1 MSLSGQNAARKSA
14 GVFFAAVFLF
24 LGGCITVNLF
34 PEDRGLVEKD
44 LRPPGGATEK
54 VVFLHVRGFIGDQ
67 EKKKGTP
74 MLGGRINQVSE
85 LEREFDKA
93 SRDTHVRAVVLEID
107 SPGGTV
113 TASDR
118 LYHRIMLFRER
129 TRIPVVAFF
138 GDLGASGAYYA
149 AMAADEVWS
158 RPTSVVGS
166 IGVLIANIGV
176 EGLMKKVGITDRTV
190 ASGAEKEMGSPL
202 RKMTPE
208 DRAIFEGLVKDF
220 YGNFLRV
227 VERGRKIS
235 PEKLLPLADGRV
247 YTASQALS
255 LGLVDRVGYRS
266 DLTNHLEKITKT
278 ASLRLVTYEESGGG
292 SPPLFG
298 MDAGGF
304 SSVSAAALMGLIRSM
319 GPEPLY
325 FWAPGGL
332 TMK

>member
-1 MSLSGQNAARKSA
+1 MDLSKTITTRSGRAIFVAL
-14 GVFFAAVFLF
+14 GLLF
-24 LGGCITVNLF
+24 LGGCVTVNLF

-44 LRPPGGATEK
+44 LRPAGGAVEK
-54 VVFLHVRGFIGDQ
+54 VVFLPVRGFIGDQ
-67 EKKKGTP
+67 ANKKGTP
-74 MLGGRINQVSE
+74 FLGGRVNQVRQ
-85 LEREFDKA
+85 LERELDKA
-93 SRDTHVRAVVLEID
+93 SRDPHVRGVVLEID

-149 AMAADEVWS
+149 AMAADEVWAH
-158 RPTSVVGS
+158 PTSVVGS

-190 ASGAEKEMGSPL
+190 ASGPEKEMGSPL

-227 VERGRKIS
+227 VERGRKMT
-235 PEKLLPLADGRV
+235 PERLGPLADGRV
-247 YTASQALS
+247 YPASLARS

-266 DLTNHLEKITKT
+266 DLVRHLERITKT
-278 ASLRLVTYEESGGG
+278 QKLRLVTYEESGGG

-298 MDAGGF
+298 MEAGGI
-304 SSVSAAALMGLIRSM
+304 SSVSAAALVGLIRSL

-332 TMK
+332 TIK